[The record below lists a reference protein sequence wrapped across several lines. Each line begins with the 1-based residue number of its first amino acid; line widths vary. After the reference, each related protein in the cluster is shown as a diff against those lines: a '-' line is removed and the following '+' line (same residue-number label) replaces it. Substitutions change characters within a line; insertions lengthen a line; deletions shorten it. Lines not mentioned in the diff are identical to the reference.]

1 MAKTINLRP
10 IQTGDASYLT
20 DHHNRDGECIITVTM
35 SDSCSTAEHAQ
46 EALFD
51 GADERLPSVNF
62 DPADLARVARWCATW
77 WQDAQDDMSA
87 QQDRDT
93 DGDDSE
99 RYLECHMLA
108 TWEA

>member
-35 SDSCSTAEHAQ
+35 TDGCSTAEHAQ
-46 EALFD
+46 EAMFD
-51 GADERLPSVNF
+51 APGLPSVNF
-62 DPADLARVARWCATW
+62 DPADLAHAARWCVAE
-77 WQDAQDDMSA
+77 WQAAQLDMPA

-99 RYLECHMLA
+99 RYLECHILA
-108 TWEA
+108 TWEV